1 MACATW
7 HVCIAHILH
16 CAICQLFD
24 KSMKGK
30 NQLEATPVICK
41 VVDLASSMHYSG
53 KVFGQFYWY
62 QVEKLGIRKPKNFI
76 VPSLS
81 RWGVITIQ

>member
-1 MACATW
+1 M
-7 HVCIAHILH
+7 
-16 CAICQLFD
+16 FY
-24 KSMKGK
+24 KSIKGRNK
-30 NQLEATPVICK
+30 LEATPVICK
-41 VVDLASSMHYSG
+41 VVDLACFMHCSG